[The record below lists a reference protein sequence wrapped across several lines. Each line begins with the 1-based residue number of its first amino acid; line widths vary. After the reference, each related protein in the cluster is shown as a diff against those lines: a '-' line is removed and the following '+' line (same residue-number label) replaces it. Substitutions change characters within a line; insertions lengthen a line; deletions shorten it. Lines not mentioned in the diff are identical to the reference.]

1 MKFSDI
7 GKILDAELL
16 TGCSGGEAEFEIAC
30 SADLMSD
37 ILAHACSGAVLV
49 TGLTTAQAV
58 RTAEM
63 ADLTAIIFV
72 RNKRPPQEV
81 IQLGEA
87 KGIPIWVSKFNMFES
102 CGRLYAQGI
111 RTARIE

>member
-1 MKFSDI
+1 MKYSEI
-7 GKILDAELL
+7 GKVLDAELL
-16 TGCSGGEAEFEIAC
+16 TNCDGGDSEFAVAC
-30 SADLMSD
+30 GADLMSD
-37 ILAHACSGAVLV
+37 ILAHASSGAVLV

-72 RNKRPPQEV
+72 RNKRPPNEV

-87 KGIPIWVSKFNMFES
+87 RDIPIWVSKYNMFEA
-102 CGRLYAQGI
+102 CGKLYAQGV